1 MTDKVK
7 RYILKFMSL
16 RTTYFKEKRQFYSDD
31 WDAHKGVF
39 LSDRHISSKFKKDT
53 NHLEQL
59 NNTIRK

>member
-1 MTDKVK
+1 
-7 RYILKFMSL
+7 MSL